1 MTDSSLQQRFHCA
14 MQTLP
19 LIAILRGI
27 SPAQAETVA
36 RTLYDEGFRV
46 IEVPLNSPSPHESIR
61 LIRRALPAEAVVG
74 AGTVLG
80 LDQVEAVRQAG
91 GELVVMPHADT
102 AIIRAAKAAGMLCVP
117 GISTPTEAF
126 AALWAGADSL
136 KLFPAELITPQVL
149 RAMRVVLP
157 RTACMLPVG
166 GITPAD
172 MEAYMQAGASGF
184 GIGSALYRPGI
195 TLDSLRRNASLFV
208 QAWQALGAPLVA

>member
-1 MTDSSLQQRFHCA
+1 MTDSSLQQRFATA

-27 SPAQAETVA
+27 NPAQAEAVA
-36 RTLYDEGFRV
+36 RTLFDEGFRI
-46 IEVPLNSPSPHESIR
+46 IEVPLNSPSPNESIR
-61 LIRRALPAEAVVG
+61 LIRRSLPPEAVVG

-80 LDQVEAVRQAG
+80 IDQVEAVRHAG
-91 GELVVMPHADT
+91 GELIIMPHADT
-102 AIIRAAKAAGMLCVP
+102 AIIRAAKAAGMLCLP

-126 AALWAGADSL
+126 AALWAGADGL
-136 KLFPAELITPQVL
+136 KLFPAELITPLVL
-149 RAMRVVLP
+149 HAMRVVLP
-157 RTACMLPVG
+157 CTTRMLPVG

-172 MEAYMQAGASGF
+172 MKAYMQAGASGF

-195 TLDSLRRNASLFV
+195 TLDTLRRNAGLFI